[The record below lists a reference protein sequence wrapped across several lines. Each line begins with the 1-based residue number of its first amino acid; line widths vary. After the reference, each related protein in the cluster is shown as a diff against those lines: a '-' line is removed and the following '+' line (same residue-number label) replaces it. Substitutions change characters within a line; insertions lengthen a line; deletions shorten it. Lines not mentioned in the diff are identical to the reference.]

1 MSHPHSCSSALR
13 WLSYVGLMAAL
24 AGCGS
29 TGGSRQGTLTF
40 PAAVSAQSYQTQGAL
55 GSGFGQDPAEMA
67 AINPFDPIALNNL
80 AVMEAGRGRYQQAS
94 SLLQRAVKLAP
105 ARADI
110 AVNLSN
116 LQRWLAQAE
125 GQAALG
131 LTPQPLQLPYQEAGV
146 PDVPP
151 LWATPPPNSLA
162 PRLNQQAPVWSQ
174 QGRPENAQVEPAPRL
189 TPAPN
194 LPSAAPSVRPVQR

>member
-1 MSHPHSCSSALR
+1 MTRPARNMICLP
-13 WLSYVGLMAAL
+13 LAL
-24 AGCGS
+24 AVLTLGLTGCGS
-29 TGGSRQGTLTF
+29 SQPQQAPLTF
-40 PAAVSAQSYQTQGAL
+40 PYAVNAQGYATT
-55 GSGFGQDPAEMA
+55 SGVGLGQDPAEMA

-80 AVMEAGRGRYQQAS
+80 AVLEASRGRYQQAT

-110 AVNLSN
+110 AANLAN

-131 LTPQPLQLPYQEAGV
+131 LTPQPLQLPYQESGV

-151 LWATPPPNSLA
+151 LWVA
-162 PRLNQQAPVWSQ
+162 PSSTSQANRPVIKSVVPAGS
-174 QGRPENAQVEPAPRL
+174 GRPPVLPQPETVPPRL
-189 TPAPN
+189 TPAPT
-194 LPSAAPSVRPVQR
+194 LSAVPPTSRPTSR

>member
-1 MSHPHSCSSALR
+1 MSGLTCISAPRL
-13 WLSYVGLMAAL
+13 LPLVGLAVIL
-24 AGCGS
+24 TGCGS
-29 TGGSRQGTLTF
+29 FGSQQAALTF
-40 PAAVSAQSYQTQGAL
+40 PAAVSAQSFRSQGAL
-55 GSGFGQDPAEMA
+55 GSGLGQDPADVA

-151 LWATPPPNSLA
+151 LWAAPVQNSLA
-162 PRLNQQAPVWSQ
+162 PRASQQAPAWAQ
-174 QGRPENAQVEPAPRL
+174 QGRPESTQPEPGTRL
-189 TPAPN
+189 TPAPMLAPVAPGGRP
-194 LPSAAPSVRPVQR
+194 LPMVR

>member
-1 MSHPHSCSSALR
+1 MGGHSCFHASRL
-13 WLSYVGLMAAL
+13 LPLVGLMVML
-24 AGCGS
+24 SGCGS
-29 TGGSRQGTLTF
+29 FGSRQATLTF
-40 PAAVSAQSYQTQGAL
+40 PAVVSAQSFHSQGTL
-55 GSGFGQDPAEMA
+55 GSGLGQDPAEMA

-146 PDVPP
+146 PEVPP
-151 LWATPPPNSLA
+151 LWAVPAQNSLA
-162 PRLNQQAPVWSQ
+162 PRASQQAPVWAQ
-174 QGRPENAQVEPAPRL
+174 QGRPESTQPEPATRL
-189 TPAPN
+189 TPAPM
-194 LPSAAPSVRPVQR
+194 LAPVAPGVRPLTR

>member
-1 MSHPHSCSSALR
+1 MSGRTCIHASRLLPL
-13 WLSYVGLMAAL
+13 VGLVVML
-24 AGCGS
+24 TGCGS
-29 TGGSRQGTLTF
+29 FGSQQASLTF
-40 PAAVSAQSYQTQGAL
+40 PAAVSAQSFHSQGAL
-55 GSGFGQDPAEMA
+55 GSGMGQDPAEMA

-151 LWATPPPNSLA
+151 LWVTPVQNSLT
-162 PRLNQQAPVWSQ
+162 PRANQQTPAWAQ
-174 QGRPENAQVEPAPRL
+174 QGRPESTQPEPATRL
-189 TPAPN
+189 TPAPM
-194 LPSAAPSVRPVQR
+194 LAPVAPGIRPLVR